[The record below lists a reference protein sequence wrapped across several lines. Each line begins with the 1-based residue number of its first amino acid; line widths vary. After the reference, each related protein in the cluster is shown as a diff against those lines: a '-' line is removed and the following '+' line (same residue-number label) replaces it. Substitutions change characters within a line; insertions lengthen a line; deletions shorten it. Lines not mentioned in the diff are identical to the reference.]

1 MEVPHH
7 RLIALF
13 LQTFIKSHTMKKFT
27 FLSLFLLFCLSSTAQ
42 ITTEL
47 RIYHK
52 LGTQA
57 FQFNTTTQSSV
68 GDDYQ
73 ITRLQ
78 YYMTKFT
85 VIHDGGQ
92 ETIIDDAVVALVNA
106 SDGAYSV
113 VELGSLNLTNVEGVK
128 FHIGVHS
135 PVNNENPGL
144 YPSDHPL
151 APQAPSM
158 HWGWASGYRFLVYE
172 GKGGTNFSQTFQM
185 HGLGNGNYFETTVNA
200 VGQNV
205 GGTMYIVLDADY
217 TMGVENIDVSAGV
230 IAHGVDQED
239 RTCLENFRDY
249 VFSQSTEV
257 LVAGTEEQDQLV
269 DWSVYPNPTSGEVNI
284 SIDNTIDFDQV
295 RVTNALGETISLVA
309 EEEAIVLNDAGV
321 YFIQLLN
328 DGAILGTQRIV
339 KN

>member
-1 MEVPHH
+1 
-7 RLIALF
+7 
-13 LQTFIKSHTMKKFT
+13 MKKIT
-27 FLSLFLLFCLSSTAQ
+27 FLSLFLLFTLASTAQ

-52 LGTQA
+52 LGTQG
-57 FQFNTTTQSSV
+57 FQFNTTTQSSTNQ
-68 GDDYQ
+68 DYQ

-78 YYMTKFT
+78 YYLTKFT

-92 ETIIDDAVVALVNA
+92 ETIVDQATVALINGA
-106 SDGAYSV
+106 DGTYSV

-135 PVNNENPGL
+135 PINNEDPSL

-151 APQAPSM
+151 APQSPSM

-172 GKGGTNFSQTFQM
+172 GKGGVNFSQTFQM
-185 HGLGNGNYFETTVNA
+185 HGLGNNNYFETTVNA

-217 TMGVENIDVSAGV
+217 TMGVETIDVAAGV
-230 IAHGVDQED
+230 IAHGVDAED
-239 RTCLENFRDY
+239 KTLLENFRDY
-249 VFSQSTEV
+249 VFSQSSEV
-257 LVAGTEEQDQLV
+257 LVAGTEEQDQLL
-269 DWSVYPNPTSGEVNI
+269 DWTAYPNPTSGEVNLNLDP
-284 SIDNTIDFDQV
+284 SIEFDEII
-295 RVTNALGETISLVA
+295 VTNTLGQK
-309 EEEAIVLNDAGV
+309 VLSTNTVNTSIILDEAGV
-321 YFIQLLN
+321 YFIQLIS
-328 DGAILGTQRIV
+328 DGNVLGTKRII

>member
-1 MEVPHH
+1 
-7 RLIALF
+7 
-13 LQTFIKSHTMKKFT
+13 MKKFT
-27 FLSLFLLFCLSSTAQ
+27 LLSLFLLFTLVSTAQ

-52 LGTQA
+52 LGTQG
-57 FQFNTTTQSSV
+57 FQFNTTTQSSA

-92 ETIIDDAVVALVNA
+92 ETIIDDNIVALVNG
-106 SDGAYSV
+106 SDGTYSV
-113 VELGSLNLTNVEGVK
+113 VELGDLNLTSVEGVK

-135 PVNNENPGL
+135 PVNNENPSL

-151 APQAPSM
+151 APQSPSM

-172 GKGGTNFSQTFQM
+172 GKGGMNFSQTFQM
-185 HGLGNGNYFETTVNA
+185 HGLGNNNYFETTVNA
-200 VGQNV
+200 TGQNV

-217 TMGVENIDVSAGV
+217 IKGVENIDVSAGV

-249 VFSQSTEV
+249 VFSQSSEV
-257 LVAGTEEQDQLV
+257 LVARTEDQDQLLN
-269 DWSVYPNPTSGEVNI
+269 WTVYPNPTSGSVNVTLDS
-284 SIDNTIDFDQV
+284 SIEFDEIN
-295 RVTNALGETISLVA
+295 VTNALGKTVFSTSSMNNAIIL
-309 EEEAIVLNDAGV
+309 EEAGV

-328 DGAILGTQRIV
+328 EGNILGTKRII

>member
-1 MEVPHH
+1 
-7 RLIALF
+7 
-13 LQTFIKSHTMKKFT
+13 MKKIT
-27 FLSLFLLFCLSSTAQ
+27 FLSLFLLFTLASTAQ

-52 LGTQA
+52 LGTQE
-57 FQFNTTTQSSV
+57 FQFNTTTQSSTNQ
-68 GDDYQ
+68 DYQ

-78 YYMTKFT
+78 YYLTKFT

-92 ETIIDDAVVALVNA
+92 ETIVDQNTVALINGA
-106 SDGAYSV
+106 DGTYSV

-135 PVNNENPGL
+135 PVNNEDPSL

-151 APQAPSM
+151 APQSPSM

-172 GKGGTNFSQTFQM
+172 GKGGANFSQTFQM
-185 HGLGNGNYFETTVNA
+185 HGLGNNNYFETTVNA

-217 TMGVENIDVSAGV
+217 TLGVETIDVAAGV
-230 IAHGVDQED
+230 IAHGVDAED
-239 RTCLENFRDY
+239 KTLLENFRDY
-249 VFSQSTEV
+249 VFSQSSEM
-257 LVAGTEEQDQLV
+257 LVAGTKEQDQLL
-269 DWSVYPNPTSGEVNI
+269 DWTAYPNPTSGEVNLNLDP
-284 SIDNTIDFDQV
+284 SIEFDEII
-295 RVTNALGETISLVA
+295 VTNTLGQK
-309 EEEAIVLNDAGV
+309 VLATNTVNTSIILNEAGV
-321 YFIQLLN
+321 YFIQLVQN
-328 DGAILGTQRIV
+328 GNVLGTKRII